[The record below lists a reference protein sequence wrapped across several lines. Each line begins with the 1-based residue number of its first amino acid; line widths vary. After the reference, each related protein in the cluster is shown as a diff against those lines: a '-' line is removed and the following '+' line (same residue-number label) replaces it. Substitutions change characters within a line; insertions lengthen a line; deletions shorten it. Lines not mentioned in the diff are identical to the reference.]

1 MMRTKPHFAS
11 AVVTATISPLV
22 HSFLFFERLS
32 FLNNLDG
39 KRVDW
44 LLHMFVLYNNS
55 CHIKQSYTKTVDMT
69 DNAKKLGANI
79 KRIRA
84 LQGMS
89 QGDLCRALA
98 LDRAYIS
105 NVENGKKN
113 PTLSTITNIAKALN
127 VSADEL
133 LK

>member
-1 MMRTKPHFAS
+1 MAKGGGLG
-11 AVVTATISPLV
+11 V
-22 HSFLFFERLS
+22 FL
-32 FLNNLDG
+32 
-39 KRVDW
+39 
-44 LLHMFVLYNNS
+44 HTFVLYNNC

-69 DNAKKLGANI
+69 DNAKKLGENI

-84 LQGMS
+84 VRGMS

-105 NVENGKKN
+105 NVESGKKN

-127 VSADEL
+127 VSVGEL
-133 LK
+133 LS